1 MHTQKESFGE
11 HDNKIKFTRFDQDK
25 RTRSSKTVDNYM
37 DEFIIFSL
45 KIKKMVRK
53 KNYFCKNKINFDIMK
68 KN

>member
-45 KIKKMVRK
+45 KIKKNGQEEK
-53 KNYFCKNKINFDIMK
+53 LFL
-68 KN
+68 